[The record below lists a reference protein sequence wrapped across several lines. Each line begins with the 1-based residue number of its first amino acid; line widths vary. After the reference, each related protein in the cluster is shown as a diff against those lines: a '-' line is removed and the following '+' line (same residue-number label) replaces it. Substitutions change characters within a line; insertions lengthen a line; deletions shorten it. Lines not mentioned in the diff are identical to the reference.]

1 MFMTSCWFM
10 YSTSIFFIYI
20 YWASITV
27 KYIKTKLEKA
37 QIPTEIVKSL
47 EQLFHKTGTTYVQ
60 KAYEQIFSFNSNRH
74 MYI

>member
-1 MFMTSCWFM
+1 MTSCWFM
-10 YSTSIFFIYI
+10 YSNSKFCIYI
-20 YWASITV
+20 HWASIIV

-47 EQLFHKTGTTYVQ
+47 EQMFHRTGTTYVQ
-60 KAYEQIFSFNSNRH
+60 KTYEQIFSFNSNRY

>member
-1 MFMTSCWFM
+1 MFTTSCWFT
-10 YSTSIFFIYI
+10 YSKSKSCTYI
-20 YWASITV
+20 NWASITV

-47 EQLFHKTGTTYVQ
+47 EQVFHRIGTTYVH

>member
-1 MFMTSCWFM
+1 MFMTSRWFT
-10 YSTSIFFIYI
+10 YSNSKFCTYI
-20 YWASITV
+20 NWASITV
-27 KYIKTKLEKA
+27 RYIKTKLEKA

-47 EQLFHKTGTTYVQ
+47 EQVFHRTRTTYVH